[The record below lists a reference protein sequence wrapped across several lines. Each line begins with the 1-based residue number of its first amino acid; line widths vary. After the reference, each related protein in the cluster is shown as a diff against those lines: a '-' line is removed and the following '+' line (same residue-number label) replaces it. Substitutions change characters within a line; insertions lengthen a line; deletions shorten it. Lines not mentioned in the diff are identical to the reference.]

1 MIAQSDC
8 KVSDDN
14 MFDNDDDDDYIA
26 SPDVDSEIEDHVS
39 ETIQK
44 NQTMTTHIVHP
55 GQTELWSESK
65 KIEDLGKQRMKRKRT
80 SR

>member
-44 NQTMTTHIVHP
+44 NQTMTIHIVHP

-65 KIEDLGKQRMKRKRT
+65 KGEDLGKQRMKRKRT